1 MRRLRT
7 CCVCHILGYIKAVID
22 STLTACFDAQAAN
35 LLHVSV
41 LRAFIEQTVAR
52 QWAAVT
58 PVFVCRLRTW
68 CVFRIPGYIK
78 TIFESTLT
86 ACFDVQA
93 ADLLH
98 VSHLGCSGSIH

>member
-1 MRRLRT
+1 MGRLRT
-7 CCVCHILGYIKAVID
+7 CYMYLILGILK
-22 STLTACFDAQAAN
+22 
-35 LLHVSV
+35 
-41 LRAFIEQTVAR
+41 AFIEQTLAR
-52 QWAAVT
+52 QWTAVT
-58 PVFVCRLRTW
+58 LVFVCRLRTW

-98 VSHLGCSGSIH
+98 VSHFGCSESIH